1 MKRWYE
7 LVAVMAVLSLVTA
20 CSSAPEMDQD
30 APPAEMPDFDDEEE
44 EQDESEE
51 TAAEEEHDDE
61 QGVIGMVAV
70 AEMFSG
76 EGEPIGEVTFTQT
89 VDGVEVD
96 GFIET
101 LDESLKGFHVHEFG
115 ECDPPDFET
124 AGGHFNPGG
133 HSHGGPD
140 DPADQRHAGDFGN
153 IEFDAEGVSEF
164 SFVDD
169 VVTLGAGKNDIIGQ
183 SLIVHY
189 EEDDLATDPTGDA
202 GPRAGC
208 GIIEEVRGDL
218 D

>member
-1 MKRWYE
+1 MERWTRLMVTMVVLA
-7 LVAVMAVLSLVTA
+7 LVAG
-20 CSSAPEMDQD
+20 CSSSPEPEVD
-30 APPAEMPDFDDEEE
+30 APPAEMPEYDDEEE
-44 EQDESEE
+44 VDEHEHEQEE
-51 TAAEEEHDDE
+51 VDEEEEE
-61 QGVIGMVAV
+61 QGVLGMVAV
-70 AEMFSG
+70 AEMYSG
-76 EGEPIGEVTFTQT
+76 DEEPMGEVTFTQT
-89 VDGVEVD
+89 EEGVEVD
-96 GFIET
+96 GYIET

-140 DPADQRHAGDFGN
+140 DPPEERHAGDFGN
-153 IEFDAEGVSEF
+153 IEFDEEGISEF

-169 VVTLGAGKNDIIGQ
+169 VITLGEGKNNIIGQ

-189 EEDDLATDPTGDA
+189 EEDDLETDPTGDA

-218 D
+218 N